1 MGDKR
6 SNISLLAQ
14 FFCVCFVFGFA
25 TTYSS
30 RTYIYKMVLPT
41 NQLVT
46 PLVRWMRKA
55 KRKCV
60 IRVSVN
66 GINGSCLFVC
76 LFVRDDVLFY
86 EKRCGTLWVVKYS
99 LNLKVCVTMLRSPGF
114 GIRTTRLSSFLS
126 SLLWPNVFGRFFD
139 WIDVLPPFVY
149 VVLPI
154 DCVFAEYIKFTEA
167 ACPLI
172 DFIVL
177 FIVLM
182 TCWLFFSVGMHFAY
196 LLCVIYF

>member
-30 RTYIYKMVLPT
+30 RAYIYKMVLPT
-41 NQLVT
+41 NQIGNT
-46 PLVRWMRKA
+46 HGTMNRKA

-76 LFVRDDVLFY
+76 LFVTTY
-86 EKRCGTLWVVKYS
+86 YS
-99 LNLKVCVTMLRSPGF
+99 MKKGVAPCEL
-114 GIRTTRLSSFLS
+114 
-126 SLLWPNVFGRFFD
+126 
-139 WIDVLPPFVY
+139 
-149 VVLPI
+149 
-154 DCVFAEYIKFTEA
+154 
-167 ACPLI
+167 
-172 DFIVL
+172 
-177 FIVLM
+177 
-182 TCWLFFSVGMHFAY
+182 
-196 LLCVIYF
+196 